1 MIGAAQCVNRN
12 GTRRRS
18 RSPGARRVTNPPPLR
33 GIVATL
39 SATLPNPRVLPM
51 GRMAGCF
58 LTVVTLAARGSTASG
73 QNPLRDYTEG
83 VAQPVVGYTLRV
95 DAGDLSGFDV
105 ELRLRN
111 VPDTFRLAMVAHPE
125 YDDRYWRYVEDLR
138 VAAAGGP
145 GAVTRADSALWQV
158 VAPGGEA
165 VVRYRIRLPAATG
178 GLVGGPHSFMYVVG
192 ATLAPAHVTLEL
204 PSTWEAV
211 TGLEPTAD
219 PHTFFAPSA
228 AVLVDSPMLVGQLRS
243 WRFAV
248 DGVPHRVVYWPLPGA
263 AAFDTTAL
271 VSAIERLARGAV
283 ALFGRAP
290 YRDYSFLLQDG
301 AYGALEH
308 RNSVT
313 LGAPST
319 ELARD
324 PGALLGEI
332 AHEYFHTWNLMRIH
346 PVEYGDVSYRTPPRA
361 RGLWWSEGLTML
373 YADLLRR
380 RAGLP
385 VFDSTRVAHL
395 EGLIGRYLANPGNS
409 RFSPESVSVIAYGAE
424 PGALGDYS
432 ASTHLQGELLGTM
445 LDLIVRDAT
454 NGARSMDDVM
464 RAMLERFSG
473 ERGFAG
479 RDIER
484 TVAAVCGCD
493 VRPFFETHVRGARP
507 IDFDRYLRLIGM
519 RARVSW
525 TPALD
530 RDGRPAADLRVSAW
544 QPPGENALSLLISNS
559 ASVWGRAG
567 LHSGDRLVAVNGAAV
582 PSGEEF
588 RGLRNRLKNGDT
600 VTVQVRRVTGPW
612 RTSVV
617 VAGYERPVVRLEEI
631 SAATERQRALRAQWI
646 AGSPPCRMGNEGPRS
661 ASPRTP

>member
-1 MIGAAQCVNRN
+1 MVGATQCVNRN

-111 VPDTFRLAMVAHPE
+111 VPDTFRLALVAHPE
-125 YDDRYWRYVEDLR
+125 YDDRYWRYVEALR
-138 VAAAGGP
+138 VATSNGAAT
-145 GAVTRADSALWQV
+145 VTREDSALWRV

-165 VVRYRIRLPAATG
+165 LVRYRIHLPPAESPRAAWRPFLTATG

-192 ATLAPAHVTLEL
+192 ATLAPSHVTLEL
-204 PSTWEAV
+204 PPEWEIA
-211 TGLEPTAD
+211 TGLEPTPD
-219 PHTFFAPSA
+219 PRTFCAPSA
-228 AVLVDSPMLVGQLRS
+228 D
-243 WRFAV
+243 
-248 DGVPHRVVYWPLPGA
+248 
-263 AAFDTTAL
+263 
-271 VSAIERLARGAV
+271 
-283 ALFGRAP
+283 
-290 YRDYSFLLQDG
+290 
-301 AYGALEH
+301 
-308 RNSVT
+308 
-313 LGAPST
+313 
-319 ELARD
+319 LARD
-324 PGALLGEI
+324 PGALLGEV

-395 EGLIGRYLANPGNS
+395 EGLIGRYLANPGNY
-409 RFSPESVSVIAYGAE
+409 RFSPESVSVMAYGAE

-445 LDLIVRDAT
+445 LDLIVRD
-454 NGARSMDDVM
+454 
-464 RAMLERFSG
+464 RALG
-473 ERGFAG
+473 LLDPNPG
-479 RDIER
+479 R
-484 TVAAVCGCD
+484 A
-493 VRPFFETHVRGARP
+493 
-507 IDFDRYLRLIGM
+507 
-519 RARVSW
+519 
-525 TPALD
+525 
-530 RDGRPAADLRVSAW
+530 
-544 QPPGENALSLLISNS
+544 
-559 ASVWGRAG
+559 WGRAG
-567 LHSGDRLVAVNGAAV
+567 LHAGDRLVTMNGTTLPSTADFRSFVNG
-582 PSGEEF
+582 
-588 RGLRNRLKNGDT
+588 LRIGDT
-600 VTVQVRRVTGPW
+600 VVVSVRRPTSAW
-612 RTSVV
+612 RVSVV
-617 VAGYERPVVRLEEI
+617 VAGYARPVVQLE
-631 SAATERQRALRAQWI
+631 
-646 AGSPPCRMGNEGPRS
+646 
-661 ASPRTP
+661 

>member
-1 MIGAAQCVNRN
+1 MSKTTLVALAALAAPAAPATALAQH
-12 GTRRRS
+12 
-18 RSPGARRVTNPPPLR
+18 PLR
-33 GIVATL
+33 HPADAVEIQ
-39 SATLPNPRVLPM
+39 
-51 GRMAGCF
+51 F
-58 LTVVTLAARGSTASG
+58 ARS
-73 QNPLRDYTEG
+73 
-83 VAQPVVGYTLRV
+83 QPVAHYTLRV
-95 DAGDLSGFDV
+95 DTVDLSAFAV

-165 VVRYRIRLPAATG
+165 VVRYRIRLPAAESPRAAWRPFLAATG

-219 PHTFFAPSA
+219 PRTFFAPSA

-319 ELARD
+319 ELASDRRS
-324 PGALLGEI
+324 LLAEI

-346 PVEYGDVSYRTPPRA
+346 PAEYGDVDYRPPPRT

-373 YADLLRR
+373 YADLLLR
-380 RAGLP
+380 RAGLGA
-385 VFDSTRVAHL
+385 FDSTRVAHL
-395 EGLIGRYLANPGNS
+395 EGLMGRYFGSPGNS
-409 RFSPESVSVIAYGAE
+409 RFSPESVSVIAYGTA

-432 ASTHLQGELLGTM
+432 ASTHLQGELLGAM

-454 NGARSMDDVM
+454 NGARSIDDVM

-473 ERGFAG
+473 ERGFGG
-479 RDIER
+479 RDVER
-484 TVAAVCGCD
+484 TVAHVCGCT
-493 VRPFFETHVRGARP
+493 VRPFFEAHVRGSQA

-600 VTVQVRRVTGPW
+600 VTVEVRRVTGPW

-646 AGSPPCRMGNEGPRS
+646 AGSPR
-661 ASPRTP
+661 

>member
-1 MIGAAQCVNRN
+1 MVLRALRRPKPLTRGRHPTPVQAMSKTTLVALAALAAPAAPATALAQH
-12 GTRRRS
+12 
-18 RSPGARRVTNPPPLR
+18 PLR
-33 GIVATL
+33 HPADAVEIQ
-39 SATLPNPRVLPM
+39 
-51 GRMAGCF
+51 F
-58 LTVVTLAARGSTASG
+58 ARS
-73 QNPLRDYTEG
+73 
-83 VAQPVVGYTLRV
+83 QPVAHYTLRV
-95 DAGDLSGFDV
+95 DTVDLSAFAV

-165 VVRYRIRLPAATG
+165 VVRYRIRLPAAESPRAAWRPFLTATG

-192 ATLAPAHVTLEL
+192 ATLAPSHVTLEL
-204 PSTWEAV
+204 PPEWEIA
-211 TGLEPTAD
+211 TGLEPTLD
-219 PHTFFAPSA
+219 PRTFFAPSVG
-228 AVLVDSPMLVGQLRS
+228 VLVDSPLLVGRLRS

-248 DGVPHRVVYWPLPGA
+248 DGVPHRVVYWPLPDA
-263 AAFDTTAL
+263 APFDTTAL
-271 VSAIERLARGAV
+271 AGNIERLARQAV

-308 RNSVT
+308 RSSVT
-313 LGAPST
+313 LGAPSAD
-319 ELARD
+319 LARD
-324 PGALLGEI
+324 PGALLGEV

-395 EGLIGRYLANPGNS
+395 EGLIGRYLANPGNY

-454 NGARSMDDVM
+454 NGARSIDDVM

-473 ERGFAG
+473 ARGFTG
-479 RDIER
+479 RDVER
-484 TVAAVCGCD
+484 TVADVCACN
-493 VRPFFETHVRGARP
+493 VHTFFEAHVRGAKP
-507 IDFDRYLRLIGM
+507 IDFYHYLRLIGM
-519 RARVSW
+519 RTHVSW
-525 TPALD
+525 TPALG
-530 RDGRPAADLRVSAW
+530 RDGQPTPDLRLYAW
-544 QPPGENALSLLISNS
+544 QPPGENALSLLISNP

-600 VTVQVRRVTGPW
+600 VTVEVRRVTGPW

-646 AGSPPCRMGNEGPRS
+646 AGSPR
-661 ASPRTP
+661 